1 MEQMNLLGKWVLVT
15 GASSGLGSGMAR
27 VLADRHRANVILA
40 ARREDRLRQL
50 SDELQRSHGVQVDV
64 FPVDLTND
72 DAIEKLIEY
81 ALHRQVAAA
90 VLNAGVTH
98 FGPYE
103 ELSYES
109 FKRMLQ
115 INVTSVV
122 HLATRLIPT
131 MRTRDEG
138 GAILLV
144 SSLAGI
150 VPVPYQ
156 SAYSGTK
163 AFLVAFGTNL
173 HEELRSSGVTVTTYA
188 PAGIATEMT
197 AGTRF
202 DDLRGWLMPVD
213 KCAQEGIDAL
223 VDHRNLYIP
232 GFVNQ
237 AGSWLGR
244 ALPRGLVASV
254 VGSRYRAALR
264 KSG

>member
-1 MEQMNLLGKWVLVT
+1 MLVT
-15 GASSGLGSGMAR
+15 GASSGLGTEMAR
-27 VLADRHRANVILA
+27 VLADRCRANVILA
-40 ARREDRLRQL
+40 ARREGRLRQL
-50 SDELQRSHGVQVDV
+50 SDELQAVHGVQVDV

-72 DAIEKLIEY
+72 NAIEQLVEH

-103 ELSYES
+103 ELPLES

-122 HLATRLIPT
+122 HLATRLIPS
-131 MRTRDEG
+131 MRACEEG
-138 GAILLV
+138 GGILLV

-156 SAYSGTK
+156 TVYSGTK

-188 PAGIATEMT
+188 PGGIATEMT

-202 DDLRGWLMPVD
+202 DDLRGWLMPAD
-213 KCAQEGIDAL
+213 KCTQEGIDAL
-223 VDHRNLYIP
+223 VGRGNLYVP
-232 GFVNQ
+232 GLLNQ
-237 AGSWLGR
+237 AGAWLGR
-244 ALPRGLVASV
+244 ALPRGLVATV
-254 VGSRYRAALR
+254 VGSRYRAALN
-264 KSG
+264 KSR